1 MGLEVI
7 INVKYTIHDVTPV
20 IITFPDPKN
29 QNPHE
34 EFQSYFLRA
43 GGTIEVGHMACG
55 DRAGMKGGARSLII
69 ISLA

>member
-1 MGLEVI
+1 MGLDDLCKI
-7 INVKYTIHDVTPV
+7 HNNVFDVTPV
-20 IITFPDPKN
+20 IITFLDPQN
-29 QNPHE
+29 LNPHE